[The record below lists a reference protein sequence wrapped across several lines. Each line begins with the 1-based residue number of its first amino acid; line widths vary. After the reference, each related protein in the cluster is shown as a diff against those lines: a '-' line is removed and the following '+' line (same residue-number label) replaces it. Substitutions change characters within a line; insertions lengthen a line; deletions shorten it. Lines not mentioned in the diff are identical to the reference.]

1 MNQQMSQQLIQQW
14 TSAGVDAQTVARAK
28 ALMLSPEWS
37 AGLVLFTIWCVI
49 TALLVFA
56 VAGGALG
63 ARFLARS
70 RRPEI

>member
-1 MNQQMSQQLIQQW
+1 
-14 TSAGVDAQTVARAK
+14 
-28 ALMLSPEWS
+28 MLSPEWS